1 MYHQHGLFLSSA
13 GNMMYPQHGLHY
25 YNPTSGFGWNM
36 QPNYDMLR
44 NSSGTVHSA
53 PSIPPIAETGRS
65 FTVFFTSEEEK
76 NVLTRMIHM
85 QMITDRHTKE
95 LNPSHV
101 QLLNTMFANKKKR
114 LNCFNDREKEREE
127 SKLRRAAGNVT
138 TEVFVASDDEGA
150 SLDQP
155 ELGTLNSI
163 AWSDLG
169 ESVKRR
175 RLAAATKEMRDN
187 FLPFLRQCIDALDE
201 DGAPLGDDMVGV
213 DRNGRWGA
221 GSVGHLHTLLEA
233 GVDEVV
239 EVAVQHALG
248 VADLVVGAQV
258 LDARLVEHV
267 GADLM
272 PPGDVGL
279 GIFLRLPLLVALHHF
294 LFVHLRAQEFHGA
307 VAVLVL

>member
-25 YNPTSGFGWNM
+25 YNPTSEFGWNM

-65 FTVFFTSEEEK
+65 FTIIFTSEEEK

-85 QMITDRHTKE
+85 HMILDNQTKE

-114 LNCFNDREKEREE
+114 LDCFNDRANERQE
-127 SKLRRAAGNVT
+127 SILRRAAGNLT
-138 TEVFVASDDEGA
+138 TEVFVASDNERA

-175 RLAAATKEMRDN
+175 RLAAATKEMRDT
-187 FLPFLRQCIDALDE
+187 F
-201 DGAPLGDDMVGV
+201 
-213 DRNGRWGA
+213 
-221 GSVGHLHTLLEA
+221 
-233 GVDEVV
+233 
-239 EVAVQHALG
+239 
-248 VADLVVGAQV
+248 
-258 LDARLVEHV
+258 
-267 GADLM
+267 
-272 PPGDVGL
+272 
-279 GIFLRLPLLVALHHF
+279 
-294 LFVHLRAQEFHGA
+294 
-307 VAVLVL
+307 